1 MASSNDIELL
11 VRRAS
16 LSSALLVLLGC
27 RFTFFH
33 ELDRE
38 WGAERDVDEQWSGA
52 LSPHRPDPVVAI
64 RQQRKSK
71 SSTLNWTA

>member
-38 WGAERDVDEQWSGA
+38 WGAERDVDEQ
-52 LSPHRPDPVVAI
+52 
-64 RQQRKSK
+64 
-71 SSTLNWTA
+71 